1 MTFPQLALSLVVILA
16 TAKVVGELCERLHQP
31 AVLGELLVGVLIGP
45 HVLGWVP
52 NSEIIR
58 LLAEIGAVLLLFE
71 VGLES
76 DLSEFIRVKTAALGV
91 AVVGI
96 VVPMSLGYAL
106 SMGLGLHGRGDV
118 VPLFM
123 AAVLAVTSTGITARV
138 MKDLGRL
145 NSSEARVIL
154 GAAIVDDVLGLVL
167 LATVVEIASSGR
179 ISVSNAVLTAL
190 LAIVFL
196 VGAVVIGILIAPQAL
211 RIVRLMRTRGVL
223 ITWALVF
230 CLFLAWSA
238 EQVHLAAIVGAFAAG
253 LVLAKTE
260 DRAHIEDRIRPLAD
274 IFVPIFFVWLGF
286 AVQPRVFNPLA
297 PEGWHA
303 LMITGALFVV
313 AVVGKIVSGYAAVIP
328 AINRFA
334 VGLGMVPRG
343 EVGLIFASLG
353 LSIGIIDEALYA
365 VTAAVVLLTTVVVPP
380 LLKTAMRSQPEQP

>member
-1 MTFPQLALSLVVILA
+1 MSFPQLALSLVIILT
-16 TAKVVGELCERLHQP
+16 TAKVTGELCERLGQP
-31 AVLGELLVGVLIGP
+31 AVLGELLVGILIGP
-45 HVLGWVP
+45 YVLHWVD
-52 NSEIIR
+52 NTEIIR

-76 DLSEFIRVKTAALGV
+76 DLSEFVRVKSAALAV

-96 VVPMSLGYAL
+96 VVPMGLGYAL
-106 SMGLGLHGRGDV
+106 SIALGLQGRGQT

-145 NSSEARVIL
+145 DSKEARVIL
-154 GAAIVDDVLGLVL
+154 GAAVVDDVLGLVL
-167 LATVVEIASSGR
+167 LATVVEIASSGVFA
-179 ISVSNAVLTAL
+179 IATAVLTAL
-190 LAIVFL
+190 LAVVFL
-196 VGAVVIGILIAPQAL
+196 VGAIVIGVMIAPRAL

-230 CLFLAWSA
+230 CLLLAWSA
-238 EQVHLAAIVGAFAAG
+238 EKVHLAAIVGAFAAG

-260 DRAHIEDRIRPLAD
+260 DRAHIENQIRPLAD

-286 AVQPRVFNPLA
+286 AVDPRVFNPLA
-297 PEGWHA
+297 PGGWHT
-303 LMITGALFVV
+303 LLITAALFVI
-313 AVVGKIVSGYAAVIP
+313 AVIGKVVSGWAAILP
-328 AINRFA
+328 GINRLL

-353 LSIGIIDEALYA
+353 LSIGVIDQALYA
-365 VTAAVVLLTTVVVPP
+365 VTAAVVLLTTIIAPP
-380 LLKTAMRSQPEQP
+380 LLKSLIQPQQP

>member
-1 MTFPQLALSLVVILA
+1 MSFPQLALSLVIILT
-16 TAKVVGELCERLHQP
+16 TAKVTGELCERLGQP
-31 AVLGELLVGVLIGP
+31 AVLGELLVGILIGP
-45 HVLGWVP
+45 YVLHWVD
-52 NSEIIR
+52 NTEIIR

-76 DLSEFIRVKTAALGV
+76 DLSEFVRVKSAALAV

-96 VVPMSLGYAL
+96 VVPMGLGYAL
-106 SMGLGLHGRGDV
+106 SIALGLQGRGQT

-145 NSSEARVIL
+145 DSKEARVIL
-154 GAAIVDDVLGLVL
+154 GAAVVDDVLGLVL
-167 LATVVEIASSGR
+167 LATVVEIASSGVFA
-179 ISVSNAVLTAL
+179 IATAVLTAF
-190 LAIVFL
+190 LAVVFL
-196 VGAVVIGILIAPQAL
+196 VGAIVIGVMIAPRAL

-230 CLFLAWSA
+230 CLLLAWSA
-238 EQVHLAAIVGAFAAG
+238 EKVHLAAIVGAFAAG

-260 DRAHIEDRIRPLAD
+260 DRAHIENQIRPLAD

-286 AVQPRVFNPLA
+286 AVDPRVFNPLA
-297 PEGWHA
+297 PGGWHT
-303 LMITGALFVV
+303 LLITAALFVI
-313 AVVGKIVSGYAAVIP
+313 AVIGKVVSGWAAILP
-328 AINRFA
+328 GINRLL

-353 LSIGIIDEALYA
+353 LSIGVIDQALYA
-365 VTAAVVLLTTVVVPP
+365 VTAAVVLLTTIIVPP
-380 LLKTAMRSQPEQP
+380 LLKSLIQPQQP